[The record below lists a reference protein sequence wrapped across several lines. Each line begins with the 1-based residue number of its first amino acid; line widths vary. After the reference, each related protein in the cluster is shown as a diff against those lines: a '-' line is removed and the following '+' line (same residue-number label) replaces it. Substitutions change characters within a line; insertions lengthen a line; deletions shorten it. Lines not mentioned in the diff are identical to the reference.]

1 MKQRLLLLLISLCA
15 ALPMMAQ
22 FTPQGFNYQSIVR
35 DDATNAALTN
45 KTLTLLFTI
54 RTGAPNGQTAYSEK
68 QVTSTNEFGLV
79 NLVVGQGGT
88 PIFGSFDA
96 INWGGGSK
104 WLTVSVQNPNDPTI
118 FNELGSSQLMS
129 VPYALY
135 AKEAANTVTGDD
147 WGNQTVTAAPAL
159 TGNGTA
165 ASPLGIAQQGAATG
179 QVLKWNGSAW
189 APANDIDTDTDTNSG
204 GTVTEIATGTGLEGG
219 PITGS
224 GTISLANTAVA
235 PGTYGSKTL
244 IPVITIDA
252 QGRVTSAGTEAIT
265 TTSLTAG
272 PGIDLQLNNGNYTVT
287 NIGDTNAGDDL
298 LNTTNFSGDVTGL
311 YFDLQLRPN
320 VVTSA
325 EILDNSVTGGDIQD
339 NSVGT
344 QDLTNNAVTEAK
356 LAPNAVTSEKIG
368 NMGAA
373 TGQVLKWNGAAWLP
387 AADNAGVTL
396 NLTSGA
402 GISITGTSPNFTIAN
417 TGDTNPNDDITT
429 ASLANGDIGGPFNN
443 LQIKTGVVT
452 ALELAAGAVETANV
466 ANQAITAAKLDD
478 MNATNGQ
485 ILKWNGTTWAP
496 AADAVGPTVDV
507 LGGTGI
513 EVTQSGSTFVV
524 FNKGD
529 TNAFDDITNLSIAN
543 GDVSGTFDNLQLKP
557 LVVTS
562 TELANNAVTT
572 TNIINGAVTA
582 TKLNNMGAGVGQVL
596 KYNGTAWTPADD
608 LTGGGG
614 NNYTAGAGL
623 SISGTAPN
631 FTITN
636 TGDINAADDL
646 TTSTTADGDVSGT
659 FNNLQL
665 KADVVTT
672 LELANNAVETAN
684 VVNQAITGAKIAPMS
699 AANGQVLKWNGS
711 TWLPADDNVGG
722 GGGNN
727 YAAGPGI
734 SITGTAPN
742 LTINNTGDTN
752 PNDDITT
759 ATGADG
765 DLGGTFNN
773 LQIKASAVGELE
785 IAAQAV
791 SGAKIA
797 PMGAANGQ
805 VLKWNGAIWA
815 PADDNVGGGGGNNYT
830 AGPGISITG
839 TAPNLVIN
847 NTGDTNPNDDIT
859 TASIANGDVS
869 GPFSNLQIKPD
880 VVTTAELANNAVE
893 TANIANQA
901 VTAAKLDDMG
911 ATNGQVL
918 KWNGTTWAPAA
929 DNTGNLNLTAG
940 PGITIT
946 GTLPNLV
953 INNSGDTN
961 PNDDITTAS
970 IADGDVSGPFS
981 NLQLKADVVTTTELA
996 NNAVETANIANQA
1009 VTGAKI
1015 DDMGA
1020 TNGQVLAWNAGSGT
1034 WAPAAVSGDNWG
1046 SQTVV
1051 TAATLSGTG
1060 IAGSPLSI
1068 AQQGALGGQVLK
1080 WNSATSAWAPAN
1092 DEVGS
1097 GGGTNNN
1104 YTAGA
1109 GISITGTAPNFVI
1122 NNIGDTDNNPT
1133 NEIQVMSLTG
1143 NALSLSNGGGTVN
1156 LPAGNNYTA
1165 GPGIA
1170 LTGTAPNISID
1181 NTGDLSNT
1189 NEIQTLALAG
1199 NTLSLSLGGGSVT
1212 LPAGNTYTAGPG
1224 ISITGTAPNL
1234 TINNTGDTDNDPTN
1248 ELQTL
1253 SLAGPVLT
1261 ISGSNSSVD
1270 LSSIGGGGHWQKDA
1284 DDIFNNNTG
1293 SVVVGG
1299 GAPAGSNA
1307 KFQVFNT
1314 GAAEAVLVTQGGAEA
1329 GITVQHVGT
1338 GSAGFFTSDGG
1349 PALTTGDGK
1358 VGINTKSPTAQIHVE
1373 GDGLLRSNNAVAQ
1386 LTLENTTAGFAKM
1399 SLKSNAGT
1407 GRWNVMGRTGSANE
1421 FAIEFTGA
1429 AAKNRVLTGYPDSAV
1444 IVGSPAATASVRAY
1458 TGNEGF
1464 FLTNS
1469 NNNRSWEFWVNNLNG
1484 SLALFNDQLG
1494 QAVPA
1499 GTFALNGV
1507 YTPSDSRLK
1516 KDVAALGSGVLG
1528 KMMQL
1533 RPVTYRYNV
1542 EQPSARPSLGFLA
1555 QDVQALFP
1563 ELVGENASRDGKA
1576 SYLSLNYAGF
1586 GVLAVKAVQEQQAE
1600 IEGLKREK
1608 HHLQQR
1614 VESLESRLKKLEEK
1628 K

>member
-1 MKQRLLLLLISLCA
+1 MKQRLLLLFISLCT

-35 DDATNAALTN
+35 DDATGAALTN

-79 NLVVGQGGT
+79 NLIVGQGGT
-88 PIFGSFDA
+88 PIFGTFDA

-135 AKEAANTVTGDD
+135 AKEAANTVTGDN
-147 WGNQTVTAAPAL
+147 WGNQTVTTAPAL
-159 TGNGTA
+159 TGNGT
-165 ASPLGIAQQGAATG
+165 SGNPLGIAQQGAAAG
-179 QVLKWNGSAW
+179 QVLKWNGTAW
-189 APANDIDTDTDTNSG
+189 APANDTDTDTDTNSG
-204 GTVTEIATGTGLEGG
+204 GTVTEIATGTGLTGG

-224 GTISLANTAVA
+224 GTISLANTAVT
-235 PGTYGSKTL
+235 PGVYGSKTL

-287 NIGDTNAGDDL
+287 NIGDPNAGDDL
-298 LNTTNFSGDVTGL
+298 LNTTNFSGDVSGI

-356 LAPNAVTSEKIG
+356 LAPNAVTSEKIS
-368 NMGAA
+368 NMGA
-373 TGQVLKWNGAAWLP
+373 TNGQVLKWNGVSWQP
-387 AADNAGVTL
+387 APDNAGVTL
-396 NLTSGA
+396 NLTSGS

-417 TGDTNPNDDITT
+417 TGDADATDDLTT
-429 ASLANGDIGGPFNN
+429 ASLANGDVGGPFNN
-443 LQIKTGVVT
+443 LQLKTGVVT
-452 ALELAAGAVETANV
+452 PLELAANAVETTKIANKAV
-466 ANQAITAAKLDD
+466 TAAKLDD

-485 ILKWNGTTWAP
+485 VLKWNATAGVWAP
-496 AADAVGPTVDV
+496 AADAVGATVDI

-513 EVTQSGSTFVV
+513 EVTQSGSTFVI

-529 TNAFDDITNLSIAN
+529 TNALDDLTNLSIAN

-582 TKLNNMGAGVGQVL
+582 AKLNNMGAGVGQVL

-608 LTGGGG
+608 IAGGGL
-614 NNYTAGAGL
+614 NLTAGPGM

-631 FTITN
+631 LTLTN
-636 TGDINAADDL
+636 TGDINANDDL
-646 TTSTTADGDVSGT
+646 TTSSLADGDVSGL
-659 FNNLQL
+659 FNNLQI

-672 LELANNAVETAN
+672 TELANNAVETAN
-684 VVNQAITGAKIAPMS
+684 VANQAITGAKIAPMS
-699 AANGQVLKWNGS
+699 AANGQVLKWNGT
-711 TWLPADDNVGG
+711 TWLPADDNTGG
-722 GGGNN
+722 GGGSGNN

-742 LTINNTGDTN
+742 FTINNTGDTN

-765 DLGGTFNN
+765 DLAGTFNN

-791 SGAKIA
+791 SASKLA

-815 PADDNVGGGGGNNYT
+815 PADDLTGGGG
-830 AGPGISITG
+830 
-839 TAPNLVIN
+839 
-847 NTGDTNPNDDIT
+847 
-859 TASIANGDVS
+859 
-869 GPFSNLQIKPD
+869 
-880 VVTTAELANNAVE
+880 
-893 TANIANQA
+893 
-901 VTAAKLDDMG
+901 
-911 ATNGQVL
+911 
-918 KWNGTTWAPAA
+918 
-929 DNTGNLNLTAG
+929 LNLTAG

-946 GTLPNLV
+946 GTAPNLT

-961 PNDDITTAS
+961 AADDLTTAS
-970 IADGDVSGPFS
+970 TANGDVTGPFS
-981 NLQLKADVVTTTELA
+981 NLQLKADVVTTSELA

-1009 VTGAKI
+1009 VTGIKI

-1020 TNGQVLAWNAGSGT
+1020 TNGQVLSWNAGSGA
-1034 WAPAAVSGDNWG
+1034 WAPANVSGDNWG

-1060 IAGSPLSI
+1060 IAGSPLTL

-1080 WNSATSAWAPAN
+1080 WNGSTWAPAN
-1092 DEVGS
+1092 DEVGA

-1109 GISITGTAPNFVI
+1109 GISITGSAPNFVI
-1122 NNIGDTDNNPT
+1122 NNIGDADNSPT
-1133 NEIQVMSLTG
+1133 NEIQVMSLNG
-1143 NALSLSNGGGTVN
+1143 NALSLSLGGGTVN
-1156 LPAGNNYTA
+1156 LPTGNNYTA

-1170 LTGTAPNISID
+1170 LSGTAPNISID

-1199 NTLSLSLGGGSVT
+1199 NTLSLSNGGGSVT

-1234 TINNTGDTDNDPTN
+1234 TINNTGDTDNSPTN

-1253 SLAGPVLT
+1253 NLTGTVLT
-1261 ISGSNSSVD
+1261 LSGNNSSVN
-1270 LSSIGGGGHWQKDA
+1270 LAGIAGGGFWQLDA
-1284 DDIFNNNTG
+1284 NDIFNNNTG
-1293 SVVVGG
+1293 SVIVGG
-1299 GAPAGSNA
+1299 TAPASSDA
-1307 KFQVFNT
+1307 KFQVVN
-1314 GAAEAVLVTQGGAEA
+1314 GSAAEAVLITQGGTET
-1329 GITVQHVGT
+1329 GLSVQHVGT
-1338 GSAGFFTSDGG
+1338 GAASFFTSDGG
-1349 PALTTGDGK
+1349 PALTTGMGN
-1358 VGINTKSPTAQIHVE
+1358 VGINTKTPSTQFHVE
-1373 GDGLLRSNNAVAQ
+1373 GEGLLRSNSAVAQ

-1399 SLKSNAGT
+1399 SLKSNSGT
-1407 GRWNVMGRTGSANE
+1407 GRWNVMGRTGNSNE
-1421 FAIEFTGA
+1421 FGIEYTGA
-1429 AAKNRVLTGYPDSAV
+1429 TAKYRAFTAIPDSAV
-1444 IVGSPAATASVRAY
+1444 IIGSPAATASVRAY
-1458 TGNEGF
+1458 TGNDGL

-1469 NNNRSWEFWVNNLNG
+1469 NNNRNWELWVTNANG
-1484 SLALFNDQLG
+1484 NLALYNDQLG
-1494 QAVPA
+1494 PNIPA
-1499 GTFALNGV
+1499 GTFANNGV
-1507 YTPSDSRLK
+1507 YTPSDRRLK
-1516 KDVAALGSGVLG
+1516 KDVSDISAGVLG

-1533 RPVTYRYNV
+1533 RPVSYRYKA
-1542 EQPSARPSLGFLA
+1542 EKASATPSLGFLA
-1555 QDVQALFP
+1555 QDVQAVFP
-1563 ELVGENASRDGKA
+1563 ELVGENPTRDGKG

-1608 HHLQQR
+1608 QDLQQQ
-1614 VESLESRLKKLEEK
+1614 VQSLETRLKKLEELVTPK
-1628 K
+1628 R

>member
-88 PIFGSFDA
+88 PIFGTFDA

-104 WLTVSVQNPNDPTI
+104 WLTVSVQNPNDPTV

-147 WGNQTVTAAPAL
+147 WGNQSVTAAPTL

-165 ASPLGIAQQGAATG
+165 ANPLAIAQQGAANG
-179 QVLKWNGSAW
+179 QVLKWNGTAW
-189 APANDIDTDTDTNSG
+189 APANDTDTDTDTNSG
-204 GTVTEIATGTGLEGG
+204 GTVTEIVTGAGLEGG

-224 GTISLANTAVA
+224 GTISLSNTAVA

-252 QGRVTSAGTEAIT
+252 QGRVTSAGTEAIAT
-265 TTSLTAG
+265 TALTAG
-272 PGIDLQLNNGNYTVT
+272 PGIDLQLDNGNYTVT

-298 LNTTNFSGDVTGL
+298 LNTTNFSGDVTGV

-344 QDLTNNAVTEAK
+344 QDLTNNAVTEDK
-356 LAPNAVTSEKIG
+356 LAPNAVTSEKIS

-373 TGQVLKWNGAAWLP
+373 SGQVLKWNGAAWLP

-396 NLTSGA
+396 NLTSGT

-417 TGDTNPNDDITT
+417 TGDTNAADDLTT
-429 ASLANGDIGGPFNN
+429 ASTANGDIGGPFSN

-452 ALELAAGAVETANV
+452 SLELAPAAVETANV

-478 MNATNGQ
+478 MNALNGQ

-529 TNAFDDITNLSIAN
+529 TNAFDDLTNLSIAN

-608 LTGGGG
+608 LTGNGL
-614 NNYTAGAGL
+614 NLTAGPGM

-631 FTITN
+631 LTLTN
-636 TGDINAADDL
+636 TGDINALDDL

-659 FNNLQL
+659 FNNLQI
-665 KADVVTT
+665 KANVVTT
-672 LELANNAVETAN
+672 IELADNAVETAN

-699 AANGQVLKWNGS
+699 AANGQVLKWNGT
-711 TWLPADDNVGG
+711 TWLPADDNTGGGGG

-752 PNDDITT
+752 ANDDITT

-765 DLGGTFNN
+765 DLAGTFNN

-791 SGAKIA
+791 SGAKLA
-797 PMGAANGQ
+797 PMGAAIGQ
-805 VLKWNGAIWA
+805 VLKWNGATWA
-815 PADDNVGGGGGNNYT
+815 PADDNTGGSGGNNYT

-847 NTGDTNPNDDIT
+847 NTGDTNAADDLT
-859 TASIANGDVS
+859 TAS
-869 GPFSNLQIKPD
+869 
-880 VVTTAELANNAVE
+880 T
-893 TANIANQA
+893 
-901 VTAAKLDDMG
+901 
-911 ATNGQVL
+911 
-918 KWNGTTWAPAA
+918 
-929 DNTGNLNLTAG
+929 
-940 PGITIT
+940 
-946 GTLPNLV
+946 
-953 INNSGDTN
+953 
-961 PNDDITTAS
+961 
-970 IADGDVSGPFS
+970 ADGDVSGPFN
-981 NLQLKADVVTTTELA
+981 NLQIKADVVTTTELA

-1034 WAPAAVSGDNWG
+1034 WGPAAVSGDNWG
-1046 SQTVV
+1046 SQSVV

-1060 IAGSPLSI
+1060 ITGSPLTI

-1080 WNSATSAWAPAN
+1080 WNSTTSTWAPAN
-1092 DEVGS
+1092 DEVGT

-1122 NNIGDTDNNPT
+1122 NNIGDADNNST

-1143 NALSLSNGGGTVN
+1143 NALSLSNGGGSVT

-1170 LTGTAPNISID
+1170 LNGTAPNISID

-1189 NEIQTLALAG
+1189 NEIQTLGLAG
-1199 NTLSLSLGGGSVT
+1199 STLSLSNGGGSVT
-1212 LPAGNTYTAGPG
+1212 LPTANTYTAGPG

-1234 TINNTGDTDNDPTN
+1234 TINNTGDTDNSPTN

-1253 SLAGPVLT
+1253 SLTGAVLT
-1261 ISGSNSSVD
+1261 ISGNNSSVD
-1270 LSSIGGGGHWQKDA
+1270 LTGLAGGGYWQLDA
-1284 DDIFNNNTG
+1284 NDIFNNNSG

-1299 GAPAGSNA
+1299 GAPAGSDA
-1307 KFQVFNT
+1307 KFQVLNT
-1314 GAAEAVLVTQGGAEA
+1314 GSAEAVLVTQGGTEP
-1329 GITVQHVGT
+1329 GLTVQHVGT
-1338 GSAGFFTSDGG
+1338 GSAGFFTSDAG
-1349 PALTTGDGK
+1349 PALTTGDGR
-1358 VGINTKSPTAQIHVE
+1358 VGINTKTPSAQLHVE
-1373 GDGLLRSNNAVAQ
+1373 GEGLMRSNNAVAQ
-1386 LTLENTTAGFAKM
+1386 LALENTTADFAKM

-1407 GRWNVMGRTGSANE
+1407 GRWNVMGRTGSSNE
-1421 FAIEFTGA
+1421 FGIEFTGA
-1429 AAKNRVLTGYPDSAV
+1429 AAKYRALTAFPDSAV
-1444 IVGSPAATASVRAY
+1444 IIGSPAATASVRAY

-1469 NNNRSWEFWVNNLNG
+1469 TNSRSWEFWVTNANG
-1484 SLALFNDQLG
+1484 SLALYNDQLG
-1494 QAVPA
+1494 QGVAA

-1507 YTPSDSRLK
+1507 YTPSDRRLK
-1516 KDVAALGSGVLG
+1516 KDVTALGSDVLD

-1533 RPVTYRYNV
+1533 RPLSYRYNV
-1542 EQPSARPSLGFLA
+1542 EQASAKPSLGFLA

-1563 ELVGENASRDGKA
+1563 ELVAENPSRDGKS

-1608 HHLQQR
+1608 QDLQQR